1 MSTTVQAST
10 ITPEQVAFFIE
21 RASQV
26 RTSLTLSARDDGK
39 KNTIRLKPFQDFTDD
54 GDDNGEGVDILV
66 NGKEG
71 FGRLHLVED
80 PENPND
86 DMLSGSCLGFDL
98 VVSWRKADEVCGALA
113 NTLVSTLDGEWAF
126 KGCN

>member
-10 ITPEQVAFFIE
+10 ITPEQIAFFIE
-21 RASQV
+21 RANQV

-98 VVSWRKADEVCGALA
+98 V
-113 NTLVSTLDGEWAF
+113 
-126 KGCN
+126 

>member
-1 MSTTVQAST
+1 MAY
-10 ITPEQVAFFIE
+10 
-21 RASQV
+21 
-26 RTSLTLSARDDGK
+26 SLDGH
-39 KNTIRLKPFQDFTDD
+39 FD
-54 GDDNGEGVDILV
+54 
-66 NGKEG
+66 GKEG

>member
-1 MSTTVQAST
+1 ML
-10 ITPEQVAFFIE
+10 FFIE
-21 RASQV
+21 RANQV

-39 KNTIRLKPFQDFTDD
+39 KNTIRLKPFQDFTDE
-54 GDDNGEGVDILV
+54 GDDNGEGIDILV